1 MCSKNKVNFIA
12 LQETKMEC
20 IDLFTLKALWGN
32 FAFDYA
38 VSPSVGSSG
47 GIICVWESN
56 MFSKENDTVHDSF
69 LAITS
74 IWVPTSTRLL
84 VISVYAP

>member
-1 MCSKNKVNFIA
+1 MNIIYLNIQGLGHKAKQRWVKELCSKNKVNFIA

-47 GIICVWESN
+47 GIICV
-56 MFSKENDTVHDSF
+56 
-69 LAITS
+69 
-74 IWVPTSTRLL
+74 
-84 VISVYAP
+84 